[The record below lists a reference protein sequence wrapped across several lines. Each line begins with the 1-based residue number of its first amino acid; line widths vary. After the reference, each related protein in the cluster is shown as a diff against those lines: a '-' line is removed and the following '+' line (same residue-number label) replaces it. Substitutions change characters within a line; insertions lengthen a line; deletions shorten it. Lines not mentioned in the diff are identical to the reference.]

1 MIVDDYLDAARAGI
15 VRRTLAFMAV
25 LFAALSV
32 LPAQAQETFPSH
44 PLRIVVP
51 FPVGGPVD
59 VVSRKI
65 AQQLSQRLGQPVV
78 VDNRPGANTIL
89 GADLVAK
96 APADG
101 YTMLVTNTGVV
112 QNPWLYARLPYD
124 LESDLLPV
132 AQILEAPLLL
142 AANGTLPYGDVAGL
156 LDHERSQRGKTAF
169 GSTSVGGTTH
179 IYGEQLKRVGK
190 LDTVHVPYKGDPP
203 ALQDLLGNRIQW
215 YFATASQ
222 AAKFVAN
229 GRLKALGVTGTRRL
243 ASLPDVPTMAQ
254 AGLPGFETV
263 AWYGV
268 FLPAK
273 TPRPVADRLEK
284 ELVAIVR
291 GPELTAF
298 MVDNMFSPAPLD
310 AAAFGSVV
318 QDSLAKWRDLIQGN
332 GIRLE

>member
-156 LDHERSQRGKTAF
+156 LDHERSHRGKTAF

-263 AWYGV
+263 AWYG
-268 FLPAK
+268 FSCRRRRRDRLPTGWKGA
-273 TPRPVADRLEK
+273 RRHRAGAGADRIHGRQHVL
-284 ELVAIVR
+284 AR
-291 GPELTAF
+291 
-298 MVDNMFSPAPLD
+298 PLD